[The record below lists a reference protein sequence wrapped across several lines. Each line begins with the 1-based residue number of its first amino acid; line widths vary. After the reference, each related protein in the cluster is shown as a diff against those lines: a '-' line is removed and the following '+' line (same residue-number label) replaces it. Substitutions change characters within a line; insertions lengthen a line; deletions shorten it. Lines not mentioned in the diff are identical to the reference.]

1 MPKAKQ
7 GKNPNSLKNLIH
19 EGRPSSEQ
27 VYGEPKKQRTLTV
40 TDSGWQGA
48 IAAIKAAG
56 YSSISDYLEK
66 IGRGKEILPL

>member
-48 IAAIKAAG
+48 VAAIKAAG
-56 YSSISDYLEK
+56 YSSISEYLEK
-66 IGRGKEILPL
+66 IGRGQEMLSP

>member
-1 MPKAKQ
+1 MPKTQQ

-40 TDSGWQGA
+40 TDSGWEGA
-48 IAAIKAAG
+48 AAAIKAAG

-66 IGRGKEILPL
+66 IGRGQEIISP

>member
-48 IAAIKAAG
+48 VAAIKAAG
-56 YSSISDYLEK
+56 YSSISEYLEK
-66 IGRGKEILPL
+66 IGRGQEIVSP

>member
-1 MPKAKQ
+1 MPKVKQ

-48 IAAIKAAG
+48 VAAIKAAG
-56 YSSISDYLEK
+56 YSSISEYLEK
-66 IGRGKEILPL
+66 IGRGHELLSP